1 MDPDKTKDGPVSLN
15 PSQLKEL
22 VDISKKNQN
31 EIKDYIKNNIDELN
45 LLIGNSTR
53 KLSDKEKLNRD
64 YYRGRFAR
72 YHLMEIIFLTGKK
85 KKFSKMCGFFFIKKN
100 GIEYNLNI
108 LKKYSNLIKHRG
120 PDDDRIYNDKF
131 IYSRFFRL
139 SILDTS
145 SKASQPMF
153 DVSKRYMLLFNGE
166 IYNFKDLK
174 KIKV

>member
-64 YYRGRFAR
+64 YYRGRFASISSDGN
-72 YHLMEIIFLTGKK
+72 YIF
-85 KKFSKMCGFFFIKKN
+85 N
-100 GIEYNLNI
+100 WE
-108 LKKYSNLIKHRG
+108 
-120 PDDDRIYNDKF
+120 
-131 IYSRFFRL
+131 
-139 SILDTS
+139 
-145 SKASQPMF
+145 
-153 DVSKRYMLLFNGE
+153 E
-166 IYNFKDLK
+166 K
-174 KIKV
+174 KI